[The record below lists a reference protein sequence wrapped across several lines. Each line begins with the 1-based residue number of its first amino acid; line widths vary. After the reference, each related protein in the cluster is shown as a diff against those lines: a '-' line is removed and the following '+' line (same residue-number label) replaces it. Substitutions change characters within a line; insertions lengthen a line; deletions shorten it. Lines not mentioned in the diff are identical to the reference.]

1 MFFFSVW
8 YKWHFHLLGVR
19 VRKNSFC
26 PPSIPEPRALDPDDI
41 LFSMRNEKLKVLA
54 VVIVWCLL
62 FNVKF
67 CPLFCWELFTEK
79 CEEMTV
85 ESNRFNVLVLVNYS
99 ISSFRSFTNNFNS
112 QSMLTS
118 KAMHE
123 YKTIDRGIFPKCP
136 CYHPTVL
143 FTVLSEYS
151 RF

>member
-1 MFFFSVW
+1 MSFIQCKILSTV
-8 YKWHFHLLGVR
+8 LLR
-19 VRKNSFC
+19 VIYRK
-26 PPSIPEPRALDPDDI
+26 
-41 LFSMRNEKLKVLA
+41 
-54 VVIVWCLL
+54 
-62 FNVKF
+62 
-67 CPLFCWELFTEK
+67 
-79 CEEMTV
+79 MTV

-112 QSMLTS
+112 HSMLTS